1 MPEMKEQQMDPT
13 TAYTQ
18 LDPGQRSSIA
28 QEFIKHFRQFDDRG
42 AQEYARTDAQYVSA
56 AQLAQ
61 MHQYAADQHPGILGE
76 VMRHPVITAALGG
89 FAAHELRKYVE
100 HR

>member
-1 MPEMKEQQMDPT
+1 MPNVNEQQMDPT

-18 LDPGQRSSIA
+18 LDPTERSTIA
-28 QEFIKHFRQFDDRG
+28 REFIYHFRHFHDPG
-42 AQEYARTDAQYVSA
+42 AQEYARTDAQHVSA

-61 MHQYAADQHPGILGE
+61 MHQYAADQHPGVLGE
-76 VMRHPVITAALGG
+76 VMKHPLITIALGG
-89 FAAHELRKYVE
+89 FAAYELHKHLE